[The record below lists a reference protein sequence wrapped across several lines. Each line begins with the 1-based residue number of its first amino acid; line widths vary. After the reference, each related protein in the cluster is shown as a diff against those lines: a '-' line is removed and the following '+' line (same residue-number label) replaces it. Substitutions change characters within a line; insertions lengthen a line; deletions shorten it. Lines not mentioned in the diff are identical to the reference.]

1 LAVVDIFAR
10 VGGISML
17 LIVIGMLVIRPLVS
31 FDRDNELIKQ
41 LYQIAPIKDSNEPKL
56 IDLSKALSNVEG
68 RKWPK

>member
-41 LYQIAPIKDSNEPKL
+41 LYQIAPIIDSNEPKV